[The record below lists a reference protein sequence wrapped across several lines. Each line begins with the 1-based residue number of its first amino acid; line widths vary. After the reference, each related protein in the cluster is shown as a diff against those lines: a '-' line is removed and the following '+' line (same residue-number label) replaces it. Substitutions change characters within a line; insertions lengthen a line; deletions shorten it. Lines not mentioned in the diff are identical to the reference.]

1 MQLVYLH
8 DNKITSEMANMVQ
21 VVSMCDAFAS
31 KGVNVELVTPYFK
44 EKIDN
49 PHEYL
54 SCRFEMENRL
64 DLSFYSKIKIFNRL
78 DILGS
83 YFGIRKYLNKKKNKA
98 SLYFTRSPLIFS
110 LLANKKLPV
119 IYEAHNS
126 KIHNNIK
133 FFDRYWSKKVI
144 EASQMSS
151 CLAFIPISEKLG
163 DFWREKGVPP
173 QKILPL
179 HDGFNNRMFKEKI
192 PENEA
197 RIKLNLPLEKRI
209 VTYTGSLYPN
219 REIENIIELAKYFS
233 KELFIVAGG
242 PQENADLYQSF
253 AKEKKINNINFIGPV
268 EHRKIPL
275 YLFAS
280 DVLLAMWS
288 EKVPTINYCSPLKVF
303 EYMAAGR
310 IIVAHAFPT
319 IKEVIRHEENGL
331 LVIPGDFKD
340 LVEKTNIALNNTNL
354 KSIEKQ
360 ARAEAFE
367 NYTWIKRVAKILEA
381 INN

>member
-1 MQLVYLH
+1 MKLVYIH
-8 DNKITSEMANMVQ
+8 GNKITSEMANLLQ

-31 KGVNVELVTPYFK
+31 KGVNVELVTPYTK

-54 SCRFEMENRL
+54 SSRFEMENGL
-64 DLSFYSKIKIFNRL
+64 DLSFYSKMKLFNRL

-83 YFGIRKYLNKKKNKA
+83 YFGIKKYLNKNKNKA
-98 SLYFTRSPLIFS
+98 NLYFTRSPLIFF

-133 FFDRYWSKKVI
+133 LFDRYWSQKVI
-144 EASQMSS
+144 EASQISS

-163 DFWREKGVPP
+163 DYWREKGVPP

-179 HDGFNNRMFKEKI
+179 HDGFNNQMFKENI
-192 PENEA
+192 PKNQARLELKLPVEN
-197 RIKLNLPLEKRI
+197 KI

-219 REIENIIELAKYFS
+219 REIENIIELAKHFS
-233 KELFIVAGG
+233 KELFIVVGG
-242 PQENADLYQSF
+242 PQKNADHYQSV
-253 AKEKKINNINFIGPV
+253 AKKQGITNINFTGPV
-268 EHRKIPL
+268 EHSRIPL
-275 YLFAS
+275 YLYAS
-280 DVLLAMWS
+280 DVLLALWS
-288 EKVPTINYCSPLKVF
+288 KKVPTINYCSPLKIF

-310 IIVAHAFPT
+310 IIVAHGFPT
-319 IKEVIRHEENGL
+319 IKEIIRHEENGL
-331 LVIPGDFKD
+331 LVLPGNFED
-340 LVEKTNIALNNTNL
+340 LIEKTSIAINNTNH
-354 KSIEKQ
+354 KNIEKQ
-360 ARAEAFE
+360 ARADAFE
-367 NYTWIKRVAKILEA
+367 KYTWNKRVTKILEA